1 MRLDRKE
8 LYNHLLA
15 LRPNL
20 AEQTVKS
27 YVSLLMNIYFD
38 ATRDGDTQF
47 IETDWF
53 GDNQDE
59 IVRIIQTRPLTSRAS
74 ILSPV
79 SVIINDPTKS
89 KVVRDELK
97 KNVVARQNFANS
109 GVRSK
114 KQEENWISYEDVLG
128 KWEHYLHIAN
138 AVYAMPENV
147 QNSGT
152 KLEFTKFIIL
162 SLTTGFYFPPRRSE
176 WCSVKFRNYSDTENY
191 LDVERQKFVL
201 NKYKTA
207 KYYGRT
213 EIDIPDDFMT
223 HLNHYLEVVRP
234 KGDFLLSTER
244 GHPLSNSR
252 LTAILNEIFDKKV
265 GTSMLRHI
273 YKTSQ
278 NMNMPAV
285 QSLIDEARK
294 MGHGLAQS
302 LQYIKN
308 QR

>member
-1 MRLDRKE
+1 MRLDRPQLHE
-8 LYNHLLA
+8 HLLA

-38 ATRDGDTQF
+38 ATRDGDAQF

-53 GDNQDE
+53 GDNQPE
-59 IVRIIQTRPLTSRAS
+59 IVRIIQTRPVSSRAS

-89 KVVRDELK
+89 KIVRDELK
-97 KNVVARQNFANS
+97 KNVVERQNFANS

-191 LDVERQKFVL
+191 LDVERKKFVL

-213 EIDIPDDFMT
+213 EIDIPDDLMN
-223 HLNHYLEVVRP
+223 HLNCYLEVVRP
-234 KGDFLLSTER
+234 RGDFLLSTE
-244 GHPLSNSR
+244 GGSPLQNSR
-252 LTAILNEIFDKKV
+252 LTAILNEIFGKKV
-265 GTSMLRHI
+265 STSMLRHI

-278 NMNMPAV
+278 NMNMPVV